1 MAINIDHFDL
11 SGRKAMLIGAETHAG
26 GAIADAFN
34 EAGAKLFNTNVL
46 KSEDVRASV
55 QSAVEELGGL
65 DILVSCPEL
74 FLAKSIADTSDG
86 ELHLIMEYNFYAQY
100 SAVRTAVDV
109 MLDGKTGG
117 NIILLT
123 HVLGE
128 RGLPNTSAYGSAQAA
143 TQNLIRSMAQEL
155 GRDKITIN
163 GISLGWMD
171 WMSDRIDPKDE
182 EAARAI
188 RFTIAKR
195 AGESADIGPM
205 AVWLS
210 GTGVGYVTG
219 QIFAVDGGL
228 LQHL

>member
-1 MAINIDHFDL
+1 
-11 SGRKAMLIGAETHAG
+11 
-26 GAIADAFN
+26 
-34 EAGAKLFNTNVL
+34 
-46 KSEDVRASV
+46 
-55 QSAVEELGGL
+55 
-65 DILVSCPEL
+65 
-74 FLAKSIADTSDG
+74 
-86 ELHLIMEYNFYAQY
+86 
-100 SAVRTAVDV
+100 
-109 MLDGKTGG
+109 
-117 NIILLT
+117 
-123 HVLGE
+123 
-128 RGLPNTSAYGSAQAA
+128 
-143 TQNLIRSMAQEL
+143 MAQEL